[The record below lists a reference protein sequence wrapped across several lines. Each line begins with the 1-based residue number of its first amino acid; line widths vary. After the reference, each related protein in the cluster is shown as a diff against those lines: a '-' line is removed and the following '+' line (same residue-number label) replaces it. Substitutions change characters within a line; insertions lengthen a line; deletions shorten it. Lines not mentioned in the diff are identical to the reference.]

1 MLCSLHTNLGEK
13 MTKLKRATYSAAIK
27 LETAQLVVDQSYT
40 QEEAAKAMGVGKST
54 VSKWVTQL
62 KQERNGQAP
71 SASPMTPEQIE
82 IRELK
87 KQIQRIELEKDILK
101 KATALL
107 MSDSLNNSR

>member
-1 MLCSLHTNLGEK
+1 MLLSIQIWVKK

-27 LETAQLVVDQSYT
+27 LETAQLVVDQGYT

-54 VSKWVTQL
+54 VSKWVNQL
-62 KQERNGQAP
+62 KQERNGQSP
-71 SASPMTPEQIE
+71 TASPLTPEQIE

-87 KQIQRIELEKDILK
+87 KHIQRIELEKDILK

>member
-1 MLCSLHTNLGEK
+1 MLIKHTNLGEK
-13 MTKLKRATYSAAIK
+13 MTKSKRATYSAAIK
-27 LETAQLVVDQSYT
+27 LETAQLVVDQGYT
-40 QEEAAKAMGVGKST
+40 QEDAAKAMGVGKST

-62 KQERNGQAP
+62 KQERNGQSP

>member
-1 MLCSLHTNLGEK
+1 VTHSQARE
-13 MTKLKRATYSAAIK
+13 ATYSAAIK
-27 LETAQLVVDQSYT
+27 LETAQLVVDQGYT
-40 QEEAAKAMGVGKST
+40 QEDAAKAMGVGKST

-62 KQERNGQAP
+62 KQERNGQSL

>member
-1 MLCSLHTNLGEK
+1 

-27 LETAQLVVDQSYT
+27 LETAQLVVDQGYT

-54 VSKWVTQL
+54 VSKWATQL
-62 KQERNGQAP
+62 KQERNGQSPA
-71 SASPMTPEQIE
+71 ASPMTPEQIE